1 MKGEK
6 RKSPGNCFFSGGGN
20 QAALSVSFWIAVRL
34 PKKRET
40 LG

>member
-1 MKGEK
+1 MKRE
-6 RKSPGNCFFSGGGN
+6 RDQATVFSGGGN